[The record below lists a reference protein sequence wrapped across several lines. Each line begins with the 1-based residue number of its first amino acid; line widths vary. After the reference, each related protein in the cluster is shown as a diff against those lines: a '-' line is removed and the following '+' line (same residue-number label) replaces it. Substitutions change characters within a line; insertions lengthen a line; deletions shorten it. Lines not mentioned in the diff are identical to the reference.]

1 LSGSALPT
9 LPTPDGSVSTHDDE
23 GALMDVRIRY
33 HLDVWLADL
42 SKRLAA
48 EFRLR
53 ASEIYLG
60 GRKIQAAPMQASHAE
75 IEKALRTVC
84 EFARDSR
91 QGFTETSRFLADQAL
106 KYEEEH
112 GR

>member
-1 LSGSALPT
+1 
-9 LPTPDGSVSTHDDE
+9 
-23 GALMDVRIRY
+23 MNVRIRY

-42 SKRLAA
+42 SRRLAA
-48 EFRLR
+48 EFNLR

-60 GRKIQAAPMQASHAE
+60 GRRIQASPMKATHAE

-84 EFARDSR
+84 EFARESR
-91 QGFTETSRFLADQAL
+91 QGFTETSRFLADQAI